1 MRLLQRSEVAIRS
14 FLLGIIMVALSACVI
29 TDPVNVAETPA
40 QKAYAISATYNIL
53 LESARDLVVD
63 ESVSL
68 SVRRA
73 IQNAEAVTTP
83 VLSSLEDAYVD
94 YVVARAKFDQGQST
108 QEQLTIVADNLMMWI
123 TQAERALIRLATAI
137 G

>member
-14 FLLGIIMVALSACVI
+14 FLLGIIMVALSACAI
-29 TDPVNVAETPA
+29 TEPVSVAETPA

-94 YVVARAKFDQGQST
+94 YVVAKAKFDQGQST
-108 QEQLTIVADNLMMWI
+108 AEQLTIVADNLMMWI
-123 TQAERALIRLATAI
+123 TQAERALIRLAAAI
-137 G
+137 E